1 MYRLCD
7 DSQWE
12 AKRPY
17 LYHSGGRRNGNRDTA
32 GIRKERHER
41 MKREVVII
49 GGGPAG
55 LAAAIEAKKDGCD
68 VLLVDENRRAGGQ
81 LFKQLHKFFGSR
93 AHRAGVRGIDIG
105 KQLLMETEEL
115 GIDFWLNSAC
125 IGIFPDK
132 RAAILRDGKTEIVE
146 AQKLLLCTGGAENP
160 LRFPGW
166 TLPGVMGAGAAQTMA
181 NVQRVL
187 PGKRILM
194 IGSGNVGVIV
204 AYQLLQAGADVV
216 GIVEGMP
223 KIGAYGV
230 HAAKIRRAGIPFYLG
245 STIAEAKGTDHVEK
259 AVIAKFENG
268 QIVKGTEM
276 ETDVDV
282 ICVAVGLRPLS
293 ELAQMAGV
301 QHDFIPEMGG
311 WMPLHNMDMETSV
324 PGIYVAGDTAG
335 VEEASTAMD
344 EGRLAAAAAAEALGY
359 LSKEEAEKKKTG
371 IRERLDSLRQGP
383 FGDRRMAAKERIIEK
398 GV

>member
-1 MYRLCD
+1 M
-7 DSQWE
+7 
-12 AKRPY
+12 
-17 LYHSGGRRNGNRDTA
+17 
-32 GIRKERHER
+32 
-41 MKREVVII
+41 
-49 GGGPAG
+49 
-55 LAAAIEAKKDGCD
+55 
-68 VLLVDENRRAGGQ
+68 
-81 LFKQLHKFFGSR
+81 
-93 AHRAGVRGIDIG
+93 
-105 KQLLMETEEL
+105 
-115 GIDFWLNSAC
+115 
-125 IGIFPDK
+125 
-132 RAAILRDGKTEIVE
+132 E

-187 PGKRILM
+187 PWKRILM

-359 LSKEEAEKKKTG
+359 LSKEEAEKIKTG

>member
-1 MYRLCD
+1 
-7 DSQWE
+7 
-12 AKRPY
+12 
-17 LYHSGGRRNGNRDTA
+17 
-32 GIRKERHER
+32 

-105 KQLLMETEEL
+105 KQLLQETEEL

-132 RAAILRDGKTEIVE
+132 RAAVLRDGKTEIIE
-146 AQKLLLCTGGAENP
+146 AEKLLLCTGGAENP

-259 AVIAKFENG
+259 AVIA
-268 QIVKGTEM
+268 
-276 ETDVDV
+276 TDVDV

-311 WMPLHNMDMETSV
+311 WMPLHNADMETSV

-344 EGRLAAAAAAEALGY
+344 EGRLAAAAAAEALGH
-359 LSKEEAEKKKTG
+359 LTKEQAEEKKAE

-383 FGDRRMAAKERIIEK
+383 FGDRRMAAKERIIKK

>member
-1 MYRLCD
+1 
-7 DSQWE
+7 
-12 AKRPY
+12 
-17 LYHSGGRRNGNRDTA
+17 
-32 GIRKERHER
+32 

-55 LAAAIEAKKDGCD
+55 LAAAIEAKRDGCD

-216 GIVEGMP
+216 GIVEGCQRSAPM
-223 KIGAYGV
+223 V
-230 HAAKIRRAGIPFYLG
+230 SMRRRFDVPESRFIL
-245 STIAEAKGTDHVEK
+245 
-259 AVIAKFENG
+259 AVRLRRQKG
-268 QIVKGTEM
+268 QIM
-276 ETDVDV
+276 
-282 ICVAVGLRPLS
+282 
-293 ELAQMAGV
+293 
-301 QHDFIPEMGG
+301 
-311 WMPLHNMDMETSV
+311 W
-324 PGIYVAGDTAG
+324 
-335 VEEASTAMD
+335 
-344 EGRLAAAAAAEALGY
+344 
-359 LSKEEAEKKKTG
+359 KK
-371 IRERLDSLRQGP
+371 R
-383 FGDRRMAAKERIIEK
+383 
-398 GV
+398 

>member
-1 MYRLCD
+1 
-7 DSQWE
+7 
-12 AKRPY
+12 
-17 LYHSGGRRNGNRDTA
+17 
-32 GIRKERHER
+32 

-68 VLLVDENRRAGGQ
+68 VLLIDENRKAGGQ
-81 LFKQLHKFFGSR
+81 LFKQLHKFFGSS

-105 KQLLMETEEL
+105 KELLEESEKSQV
-115 GIDFWLNSAC
+115 DVWLNSPC

-132 RAAILRDGKTEIVE
+132 RAAVLRDGKTEIVE
-146 AQKLLLCTGGAENP
+146 AEKLLLCTGGAENP

-166 TLPGVMGAGAAQTMA
+166 TLPGVMGAGAAQTMV

-194 IGSGNVGVIV
+194 VGSGNVGVIV

-223 KIGAYGV
+223 RIGAYGV

-245 STIAEAKGTDHVEK
+245 YTIAEAKGKDHVEK

-268 QIVKGTEM
+268 QIVKGTEL
-276 ETDVDV
+276 ETQVDAV
-282 ICVAVGLRPLS
+282 CIAVGLRPLS

-301 QHDFIPEMGG
+301 HHEFVPELGG
-311 WMPLHNMDMETSV
+311 WMPIHNADMETSV

-344 EGRLAAAAAAEALGY
+344 EGRLAAAAAAAALGH
-359 LSKEEAEKKKTG
+359 LTKDQADERKAQIKG
-371 IRERLDSLRQGP
+371 RLDSLRQGP
-383 FGDRRMAAKERIIEK
+383 FGERRMAAKERVVKK
-398 GV
+398 GA

>member
-1 MYRLCD
+1 
-7 DSQWE
+7 
-12 AKRPY
+12 
-17 LYHSGGRRNGNRDTA
+17 
-32 GIRKERHER
+32 

-194 IGSGNVGVIV
+194 IGSGNVGVI
-204 AYQLLQAGADVV
+204 
-216 GIVEGMP
+216 E
-223 KIGAYGV
+223 IG
-230 HAAKIRRAGIPFYLG
+230 RA
-245 STIAEAKGTDHVEK
+245 HV
-259 AVIAKFENG
+259 
-268 QIVKGTEM
+268 
-276 ETDVDV
+276 
-282 ICVAVGLRPLS
+282 
-293 ELAQMAGV
+293 
-301 QHDFIPEMGG
+301 
-311 WMPLHNMDMETSV
+311 
-324 PGIYVAGDTAG
+324 
-335 VEEASTAMD
+335 
-344 EGRLAAAAAAEALGY
+344 
-359 LSKEEAEKKKTG
+359 
-371 IRERLDSLRQGP
+371 
-383 FGDRRMAAKERIIEK
+383 
-398 GV
+398 